1 MAGRPGRPRF
11 RIDFDTVE
19 KLASMMCTV
28 GEVANFL
35 GCSRRTLEKN
45 AEFQRRFRAGQDKGR
60 ISIRRAQFR
69 KATNEKNPDTTML
82 IWLGKVYL
90 GQKETVVQEV
100 SGLPSVTIS
109 QEQVGLFDEN
119 YLKERITE

>member
-1 MAGRPGRPRF
+1 MAGRPRF
-11 RIDFDTVE
+11 KIDYVSVE

-28 GEVANFL
+28 EEIANFL

-45 AEFQRRFRAGQDKGR
+45 AEFHRAFKKGQDVGKM
-60 ISIRRAQFR
+60 SIRRAQFR
-69 KATNEKNPDTTML
+69 KATDEKHPDTTML

-90 GQKETVVQEV
+90 GQKDTLVQEV

-109 QEQVGLFDEN
+109 QEQVGLFDDN
-119 YLKERITE
+119 YLKGRVSE